1 MHIKKIYLTAV
12 MLLSA
17 AAGTMAQNTMQ
28 GLFAGNTKL
37 TFLGIDFTNAK
48 YVGAAGFT
56 DPSAIKNQHIKSWN
70 SLLVL
75 EPKKFS
81 LQEVFKNKDDSR
93 YETNIDDL
101 TRINTA
107 VEVESNITEEQHLL
121 TEADV
126 NRIAAKYKLA
136 PSDGVGVAYIAEN
149 LDKNKEEFTVWVTF
163 IDLATGK
170 VIYTERLVSKPGG
183 FGFRNY
189 WAGAVYKVNKLIESK
204 YYKQWA
210 KQFK

>member
-1 MHIKKIYLTAV
+1 MHIKKIYLILGI
-12 MLLSA
+12 LLLA
-17 AAGTMAQNTMQ
+17 ATGVKAQNTMQ

-56 DPSAIKNQHIKSWN
+56 DPSSIKNQHIKSWN

-81 LQEVFKNKDDSR
+81 LQGPFKIKDDSM
-93 YETNIDDL
+93 YATDIDDV
-101 TRINTA
+101 TRINA
-107 VEVESNITEEQHLL
+107 AAEVESNITEEQHLL

-126 NRIAAKYKLA
+126 NRIVSKYKFT
-136 PSDGVGVAYIAEN
+136 PSDGVGVVYVAEN
-149 LDKNKEEFTVWVTF
+149 LDKNKEEFTAWVTF
-163 IDLATGK
+163 IDLAAGK

-204 YYKQWA
+204 YYKQWT